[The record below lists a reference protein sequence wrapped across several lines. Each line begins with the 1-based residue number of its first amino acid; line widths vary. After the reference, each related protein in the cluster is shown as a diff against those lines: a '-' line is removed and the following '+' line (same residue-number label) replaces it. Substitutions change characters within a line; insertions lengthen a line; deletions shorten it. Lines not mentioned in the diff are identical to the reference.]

1 MSSFGK
7 KMEKTSMHIGNRKI
21 DSDQALGVN
30 FKESNNMI
38 VAEIKIDALIQNPY
52 QPRSSIDLAELNEL
66 KESIEQR
73 GLLQPIL
80 VCPSLEN
87 PKQFQIIAG
96 HRRTAAMKLI
106 GRETIP
112 ALILKDHSEDLRID
126 SLIENIQRVD
136 LSPIDEAFAV
146 KEIIDFSKM
155 KQLDVAKM
163 LGKSKSYISQLLKI
177 TSLPLS
183 IIEKQRKENN
193 LSLSLLSEISYI
205 IDEEIQEKVFL
216 TVCEKKLNKED
227 TRNLIAKLSKKDEKI
242 KKIDIQ
248 KHFTYQKNSKRVSF
262 KLNLTDPKAC
272 QDAIKELE
280 ALLKQLKEFKVS
292 LAKL

>member
-7 KMEKTSMHIGNRKI
+7 KMEKTSMQIGNRKI

-183 IIEKQRKENN
+183 IIEKQKKENN

-292 LAKL
+292 PAKL

>member
-7 KMEKTSMHIGNRKI
+7 KMEKTSMQIGNRKI

-292 LAKL
+292 PAKL

>member
-7 KMEKTSMHIGNRKI
+7 KMEKTSMQIGNRKI

-183 IIEKQRKENN
+183 IIEKQKKENN

-262 KLNLTDPKAC
+262 KLNLTDQKAC

-292 LAKL
+292 PAKL

>member
-7 KMEKTSMHIGNRKI
+7 KMEKTSMQIGNRKI

-87 PKQFQIIAG
+87 SKQFQIIAG

-292 LAKL
+292 PAKL

>member
-1 MSSFGK
+1 MSSFSK
-7 KMEKTSMHIGNRKI
+7 KMEKTSMQIGNRKI
-21 DSDQALGVN
+21 DSDEALGVN
-30 FKESNNMI
+30 FKELNNMV
-38 VAEIKIDALIQNPY
+38 VAEIKIDALIENPY
-52 QPRSSIDLAELNEL
+52 QPRSSMDLEELNEL

-96 HRRTAAMKLI
+96 HRRTSAMKLL

-155 KQLDVAKM
+155 KQIDVAKM
-163 LGKSKSYISQLLKI
+163 LGKSKSYISQLIKI
-177 TSLPLS
+177 TSLPIS
-183 IIEKQRKENN
+183 IIEKQKNGN
-193 LSLSLLSEISYI
+193 FLSLSLLSEISYI
-205 IDEEIQEKVFL
+205 SDQEIQEKVYL
-216 TVCEKKLNKED
+216 IVCDKKLNKEE
-227 TRNLIAKLSKKDEKI
+227 TRSLIAKLSKKDEKI
-242 KKIDIQ
+242 KKSNIQ

-262 KLNLTDPKAC
+262 KLNLTDQKAC
-272 QDAIKELE
+272 QDAIKQLE
-280 ALLKQLKEFKVS
+280 ELLKQLKEIKV
-292 LAKL
+292 